1 MLHIG
6 DNDDETKQVFRQFA
20 FNLQTFETSSSFTY
34 CTLYV
39 VVYNAI
45 NDVVIIFFEISSRFV
60 SVRC

>member
-45 NDVVIIFFEISSRFV
+45 KDVVMYNIL
-60 SVRC
+60 